1 MHLAG
6 RQMPPNSAN
15 SSFRELISLVAHL
28 LSLNELQMITEK
40 INKGDFRHTQPFRPV
55 QPEDTGTPPPRCSGF
70 LCVCLQCLSAIV
82 VPTGAHLGGGVMGKA
97 GESGG
102 RGRGELSSAISV
114 EAEFWHHSAC
124 EAGPALWA
132 KPGPGMSS
140 PDYTPPLHALSPA
153 PFLGPCGAG
162 VDASPAQRRGHFG
175 EPRRA
180 EWPSSLPIGYLTR
193 KDRIYAAFSVPP

>member
-114 EAEFWHHSAC
+114 EAEFWHYSSC

-132 KPGPGMSS
+132 KPGHW
-140 PDYTPPLHALSPA
+140 TEAFIALKELKDE
-153 PFLGPCGAG
+153 LGRKGWNGPRERAVMVLGA
-162 VDASPAQRRGHFG
+162 
-175 EPRRA
+175 E
-180 EWPSSLPIGYLTR
+180 
-193 KDRIYAAFSVPP
+193 